1 MRFRKVMAW
10 VLLMMMAVSFAHG
23 EEEAAPVPPFGD
35 FSEKYSDLFL
45 APGQEAVQGDLY
57 YYSENIFLEITP
69 LRELRSDIYI
79 ADIYVRSVENF
90 QRAFGKDKWNSYTE
104 KVLTISQNNDA
115 VLGMTGDNGHNL
127 DVGWLVGNGKPLRK
141 TQNRKRDLCLL
152 YRDGVMETI
161 EAQDIDYNVLKE
173 KMANNEIWQCFLFG
187 PALLDEEGKAKT
199 KFNSDVGPENPRSV
213 IGYYEP
219 GHYCFVQ
226 IDGRGAA
233 SKLDKGNK
241 SVGLKLSEL
250 SQLMEDLGC
259 TAAYNLDG
267 GQSSMMYFHG
277 GLISSPYKNGRK
289 AGDIVLIKELPKAPE
304 TAEETTSEK

>member
-1 MRFRKVMAW
+1 M
-10 VLLMMMAVSFAHG
+10 
-23 EEEAAPVPPFGD
+23 
-35 FSEKYSDLFL
+35 
-45 APGQEAVQGDLY
+45 
-57 YYSENIFLEITP
+57 
-69 LRELRSDIYI
+69 
-79 ADIYVRSVENF
+79 
-90 QRAFGKDKWNSYTE
+90 
-104 KVLTISQNNDA
+104 
-115 VLGMTGDNGHNL
+115 
-127 DVGWLVGNGKPLRK
+127 
-141 TQNRKRDLCLL
+141 
-152 YRDGVMETI
+152 
-161 EAQDIDYNVLKE
+161 
-173 KMANNEIWQCFLFG
+173 
-187 PALLDEEGKAKT
+187 LDEEGKAKT

-304 TAEETTSEK
+304 TGETANKE